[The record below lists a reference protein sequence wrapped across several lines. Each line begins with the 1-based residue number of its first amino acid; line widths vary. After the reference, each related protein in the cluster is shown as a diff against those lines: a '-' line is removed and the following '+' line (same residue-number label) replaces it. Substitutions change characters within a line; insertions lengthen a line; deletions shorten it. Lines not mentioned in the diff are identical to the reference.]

1 MAYSVFSY
9 GSGGPGRASTGAVNP
24 ARAAAP
30 DRKTP
35 EPAAQEGAKLG
46 AEDRTSANASEQTA
60 RKSSTEAA
68 ADAAARRAAKA
79 KLAEDSAQ
87 SAASQ
92 EQRAEDIR
100 KLESLEAQALQSGT
114 PTVRERRIAQL
125 AHALIV
131 RENAALRAERMEDAW
146 RENQR
151 QEAARFLAA
160 QAAAAYRQLSGFA
173 GRHAG
178 ALIH

>member
-9 GSGGPGRASTGAVNP
+9 GSNGPGRASTGAVSP

-30 DRKTP
+30 DRKVP
-35 EPAAQEGAKLG
+35 EPTAQEGPKLSNEPR
-46 AEDRTSANASEQTA
+46 AAVSASEQTA
-60 RKSSTEAA
+60 RKTSTEAA
-68 ADAAARRAAKA
+68 ADAAARREAQE
-79 KLAEDSAQ
+79 KLARSESQ
-87 SAASQ
+87 NAAAQ
-92 EQRAEDIR
+92 EQRADDIR
-100 KLESLEAQALQSGT
+100 KLEEIEAAALQAGT
-114 PTVRERRIAQL
+114 LRERRVAQL

-131 RENAALRAERMEDAW
+131 RENAALRAERMEDHW

-151 QEAARFLAA
+151 REAARFLAA
-160 QAAAAYRQLSGFA
+160 QAAAAYQQLAGFG